1 MTGERQRDVGF
12 LVRNVGS
19 LSGFLEEPDNSFSNR
34 IIRLDRK
41 CRKCRV
47 FLTGESG
54 GEFEKNGELRLKSV
68 QPVDNTGLE

>member
-1 MTGERQRDVGF
+1 MIGKYQRDVGF
-12 LVRNVGS
+12 LIRNVGP
-19 LSGFLEEPDNSFSNR
+19 LSGFLEEPDTSFVNR